1 MGWRQVG
8 EGEDILVRVHSEC
21 LTGDLF
27 GSARCDCGS
36 QLQSALRQ
44 VSEAGRGVVVYL
56 RGGEGKGVGLS
67 HQLRTYNM
75 SDEEEG
81 EQEGP
86 PLVPPVGTPIDSREY
101 GIGAQILQVRLRSR
115 ITPSM
120 PQQGWVGPRRV
131 DPHRCRGLCLSA
143 VVECRPST

>member
-1 MGWRQVG
+1 
-8 EGEDILVRVHSEC
+8 VRVHSEC

-36 QLQSALRQ
+36 QLQSALAQ

-75 SDEEEG
+75 SEEE
-81 EQEGP
+81 EEEP
-86 PLVPPVGTPIDSREY
+86 PLTPPVGTPIDSREY
-101 GIGAQILQVRLRSR
+101 GIGAQILQVR
-115 ITPSM
+115 M
-120 PQQGWVGPRRV
+120 PIHHHPQPASA
-131 DPHRCRGLCLSA
+131 GLCAPSAWIRTARRRLSPL
-143 VVECRPST
+143 VE